1 MLASSDGSLDVTAK
15 SGTLTQA
22 RLPLRRR
29 GAPAGLEK
37 IPSGWFSWDWVSNA
51 RRLAYIERHES
62 WTSHRQSMKQ
72 PMYVSGCAIGD
83 YVCAALRCAVVVVL
97 VVVQCL
103 EFCWQ
108 CRNRRH
114 RTKSWPSAPALGSA
128 APAATRGWVEK
139 SDGRDRG
146 SRLDMH

>member
-62 WTSHRQSMKQ
+62 WLERVMLETETAGGLAEE
-72 PMYVSGCAIGD
+72 PL
-83 YVCAALRCAVVVVL
+83 LRCAL
-97 VVVQCL
+97 AIP
-103 EFCWQ
+103 
-108 CRNRRH
+108 RAR
-114 RTKSWPSAPALGSA
+114 
-128 APAATRGWVEK
+128 
-139 SDGRDRG
+139 
-146 SRLDMH
+146 